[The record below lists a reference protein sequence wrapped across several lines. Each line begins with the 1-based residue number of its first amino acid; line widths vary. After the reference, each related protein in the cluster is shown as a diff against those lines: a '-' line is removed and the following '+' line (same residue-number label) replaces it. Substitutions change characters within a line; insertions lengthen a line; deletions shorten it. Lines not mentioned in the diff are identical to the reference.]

1 MKTLKDKWYIVKG
14 LQVAIFIILS
24 VDRLHQLWLAYA
36 NRLYQLWVW
45 VHA

>member
-1 MKTLKDKWYIVKG
+1 MKTLKGKWYIVKG
-14 LQVAIFIILS
+14 LQVVILIILS
-24 VDRLHQLWLAYA
+24 VDGLQQLWLAYA